1 MPKANKSSA
10 SGGTR
15 KKHAAKKAHREH
27 GDDTDHQPQSGA
39 PQPSKKQRGEKK
51 LSKAQKRALPK
62 VKQYVPPPKPP
73 APPILD
79 PLDGQGLART
89 LPADLVV
96 VLRRLGK
103 KDAVTR
109 RKGLEEF
116 RDGWVKYILNEKP
129 TEGEEA
135 EREVKEIA
143 LVAAMPVWVSGFEY
157 SIHRIYPDLMLS
169 CIIFQVFYSP
179 PSTELLLFTFKQI
192 CFLCLPFKP
201 LSWKP

>member
-10 SGGTR
+10 SAGTR
-15 KKHAAKKAHREH
+15 KKHAAKKTHKEH
-27 GDDTDHQPQSGA
+27 DDDSDHQAQSGT

-51 LSKAQKRALPK
+51 LSKAQKRAMPK
-62 VKQYVPPPKPP
+62 VKQYIPPPKPP

-116 RDGWVKYILNEKP
+116 RDGWVKYLLKEKP
-129 TEGEEA
+129 TEEEEA
-135 EREVKEIA
+135 EREAKEIA
-143 LVAAMPVWVSGFEY
+143 LLAAIPVWVSVLY
-157 SIHRIYPDLMLS
+157 THLQ
-169 CIIFQVFYSP
+169 IIF
-179 PSTELLLFTFKQI
+179 
-192 CFLCLPFKP
+192 
-201 LSWKP
+201 